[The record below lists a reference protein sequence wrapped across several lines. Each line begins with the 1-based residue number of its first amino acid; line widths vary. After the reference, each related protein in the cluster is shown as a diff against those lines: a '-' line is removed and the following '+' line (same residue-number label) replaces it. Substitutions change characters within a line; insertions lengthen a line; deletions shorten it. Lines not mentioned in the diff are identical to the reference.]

1 MNYLAH
7 LYLADEDPGSLIGS
21 LLGDFVKGPIDQ
33 SLPRDLRQGIL
44 IHRKVDVYTDAHPVF
59 HRSRQRVR
67 PQLRRYAGILVDI
80 YYDHFLAQDW
90 SRYSSRSLRD
100 FSRFVYRTLDAHYQ
114 ELPVPMQRM
123 VTGMIASDLLMSY
136 RELEGIGRALQ
147 RIEGRLKRE
156 SRLGEGVQDLKLNHT
171 ALKTDF
177 EDFFPQLIAYV
188 AQLKETLNPPSN

>member
-7 LYLADEDPGSLIGS
+7 LYLADEEPESLIGS

-33 SLPRDLRQGIL
+33 ALPQGLRRGIL

-59 HRSRQRVR
+59 QRSRQRVR
-67 PQLRRYAGILVDI
+67 PQFRRYAGILVDI
-80 YYDHFLAQDW
+80 YYDHFLARDW

-100 FSRFVYRTLDAHYQ
+100 FSRLVYRILEAHYQ
-114 ELPVPMQRM
+114 DLPAPMQRM
-123 VTGMIASDLLMSY
+123 VTGMIAHDLLVSY

-156 SRLGEGVQDLKLNHT
+156 SRLGEGVQDLRLNYV
-171 ALKTDF
+171 ALHRDF
-177 EDFFPQLIAYV
+177 QAFFPQLIAYV
-188 AQLKETLNPPSN
+188 AQLIETMNQPS